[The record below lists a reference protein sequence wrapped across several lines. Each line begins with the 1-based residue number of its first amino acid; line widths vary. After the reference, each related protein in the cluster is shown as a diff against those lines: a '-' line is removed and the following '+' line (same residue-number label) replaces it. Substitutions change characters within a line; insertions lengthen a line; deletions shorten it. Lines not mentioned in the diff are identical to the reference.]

1 MQPYFHSVT
10 LETENC
16 KGCTICIKRCPT
28 EAIRV
33 RNGKARILELRCI
46 DCGECI
52 RICPNHAKRAI
63 ADDFSLLS
71 KYKYTIALPAPS
83 FYAQF
88 SGQDMSISRIL
99 QALLQL
105 GFNAVF
111 EVAEAAEHVSLAI
124 RRYIE
129 TSSIRP
135 LISSACPAIV
145 RLIQVRFPDLIE
157 HLVPIHAPV
166 DIAARLAKE
175 MVMRKL
181 GLRREEI
188 GTFFITPCPAK
199 VTAIKQPIGFEE
211 SWVDGAIPI
220 TTVYARMLKV
230 LPCVEDTPGL
240 QQASALGVQWG
251 RATGEE
257 KAIKAP
263 RHVAVDGIH
272 SVIEA
277 LEEIEVGKFHDIDF
291 IECQACRG
299 GCVGGPLTVQNAFR
313 GWVNLEELT
322 KNLPA
327 EIDLGLEKEVDRRWA
342 EGFYSLETEIEP
354 RSILKLDDDLSKAIE
369 KMELLEKTVEFLPG
383 LDCGSCGSPSC
394 QALAEDIVQGL
405 ASEGDCVFVLRDGV
419 QSLAEELLELARQVP
434 GSISHH
440 EAADKKVRLRI
451 GERSKSGS
459 PGRPGLSDGLKGRQ
473 LGGKKG

>member
-1 MQPYFHSVT
+1 MVQPYFHSVT

-33 RNGKARILELRCI
+33 RSGKARILELRCI

-71 KYKYTIALPAPS
+71 KFKYTVALPAPS

-88 SGQDMSISRIL
+88 SGPDMSISKIL
-99 QALLQL
+99 QGLLQL

-111 EVAEAAEHVSLAI
+111 EVAEAAEYVSLAI

-129 TSSIRP
+129 SSSIRP

-157 HLVPIHAPV
+157 HLVPVHAPV

-188 GTFFITPCPAK
+188 GAFFITPCPAK
-199 VTAIKQPIGFEE
+199 VTSVKQPIGFED

-220 TTVYARMLKV
+220 TSVYARMLNV
-230 LPCVEDTPGL
+230 LPYLNETECL
-240 QQASALGVQWG
+240 QQASSVGVRWG

-257 KAIKAP
+257 NAVGVP
-263 RHVAVDGIH
+263 RHLAVDGIQ
-272 SVIEA
+272 SVIEV
-277 LEEIEVGKFHDIDF
+277 LEEIEVGKFNDIDF

-299 GCVGGPLTVQNAFR
+299 GCVGGPLTVQNAFQA
-313 GWVNLEELT
+313 WVNIEELT

-327 EIDLGLEKEVDRRWA
+327 EIVPEIEQEVEKRW
-342 EGFYSLETEIEP
+342 EDGFYSLEAKIEP
-354 RSILKLDDDLSKAIE
+354 RSILKLDDDLSRAIE
-369 KMELLEKTVEFLPG
+369 KMELLEKTLESLPG

-394 QALAEDIVQGL
+394 QALAEDIVRGL

-434 GSISHH
+434 SSISNQG
-440 EAADKKVRLRI
+440 AADK
-451 GERSKSGS
+451 
-459 PGRPGLSDGLKGRQ
+459 GLSEEETEK
-473 LGGKKG
+473 

>member
-71 KYKYTIALPAPS
+71 KYKYTVALPAPS

-99 QALLQL
+99 QGLLQL

-129 TSSIRP
+129 SSSIRP

-145 RLIQVRFPDLIE
+145 RLIQVRFPELVDHLI
-157 HLVPIHAPV
+157 PIHAPV

-175 MVMRKL
+175 GIMRKL

-188 GTFFITPCPAK
+188 GAFFITPCPAK
-199 VTAIKQPIGFEE
+199 VTAIKQPIGFQE

-230 LPCVEDTPGL
+230 LPYAEETPGL
-240 QQASALGVQWG
+240 QEASSVGVHWG

-257 KAIKAP
+257 RAVRVP
-263 RHVAVDGIH
+263 RRLAVDGIH
-272 SVIEA
+272 SVIEV

-299 GCVGGPLTVQNAFR
+299 GCVGGPLTVQNPFR

-322 KNLPA
+322 RDLPS
-327 EIDLGLEKEVDRRWA
+327 EINPEVAAEVDKRWE
-342 EGFYSLETEIEP
+342 EGFYNLESEIEP
-354 RSILKLDDDLSKAIE
+354 RSILKLDDDLSRAIE
-369 KMELLEKTVEFLPG
+369 KIELLEKTVQFLPG

-434 GSISHH
+434 GSISHQ
-440 EAADKKVRLRI
+440 ETDDKTTPSRD
-451 GERSKSGS
+451 
-459 PGRPGLSDGLKGRQ
+459 GREE
-473 LGGKKG
+473 

>member
-10 LETENC
+10 LEPENC

-52 RICPNHAKRAI
+52 RTCPNHAKRAI
-63 ADDFSLLS
+63 ADDFSLLD
-71 KYKYTIALPAPS
+71 KYKYTVALPAPS

-88 SGQDMSISRIL
+88 SGQDMTISRIL
-99 QALLQL
+99 QSLLQI

-111 EVAEAAEHVSLAI
+111 EVAEAAEHVSMAI

-129 TSSIRP
+129 STSIRP
-135 LISSACPAIV
+135 VISSACPAIV
-145 RLIQVRFPDLIE
+145 RLIQVRFPDLID
-157 HLVPIHAPV
+157 HLAPIHAPV

-175 MVMRKL
+175 KLMRKL
-181 GLRREEI
+181 GLEREEI
-188 GTFFITPCPAK
+188 GAFFITPCPAK
-199 VTAIKQPIGFEE
+199 VTAIKQPIGFQN
-211 SWVDGAIPI
+211 SWVDGAIPV

-230 LPCVEDTPGL
+230 LPYAEDTPGL

-257 KAIKAP
+257 KAVSVS
-263 RHVAVDGIH
+263 RRLAVDGIH
-272 SVIEA
+272 SVIEV
-277 LEEIEVGKFHDIDF
+277 LEEIEMGKFHDIDF

-313 GWVNLEELT
+313 GWANLEELT
-322 KNLPA
+322 KNLPG
-327 EIDLGLEKEVDRRWA
+327 EIDPGIEKEVNRRWE
-342 EGFYSLETEIEP
+342 EGFYSLETKIEP
-354 RSILKLDDDLSKAIE
+354 RSILKLDDDLSRAIE

-419 QSLAEELLELARQVP
+419 QSLAEELLELASQVP
-434 GSISHH
+434 GSISDR
-440 EAADKKVRLRI
+440 ETSSKKTRLRV
-451 GERSKSGS
+451 GEKNKGS
-459 PGRPGLSDGLKGRQ
+459 SPARPGAGRQ
-473 LGGKKG
+473 P